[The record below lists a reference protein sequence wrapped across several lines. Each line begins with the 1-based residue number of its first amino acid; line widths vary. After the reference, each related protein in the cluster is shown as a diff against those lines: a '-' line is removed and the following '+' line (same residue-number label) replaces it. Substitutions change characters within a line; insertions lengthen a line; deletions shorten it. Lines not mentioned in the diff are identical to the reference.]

1 MYSWVC
7 TNIQCLDVYRQRW
20 KLSLCY
26 FYSCYLVF
34 FPWRAE
40 TQCSPLFLSISL
52 RSSSQTHSLLRKERL
67 GDDRRQRW
75 RECDRKRKSR
85 EKRGSQVRQVAIIN
99 CESQG
104 WVCVCVS
111 LSACGWKLK
120 WQFKRINL
128 SFLALPG
135 VWLTD
140 NMCSCHSVTA
150 LWNSTFFHM
159 NQPIDR
165 YIDSQIDR

>member
-1 MYSWVC
+1 M
-7 TNIQCLDVYRQRW
+7 YRQRW

-34 FPWRAE
+34 FSWRAE
-40 TQCSPLFLSISL
+40 TQCSPLFLSLSL

-85 EKRGSQVRQVAIIN
+85 EKRGSQVRQGGN
-99 CESQG
+99 YQLWESRMG
-104 WVCVCVS
+104 VCVCFS
-111 LSACGWKLK
+111 QCMLMKLK

-165 YIDSQIDR
+165 YIDR